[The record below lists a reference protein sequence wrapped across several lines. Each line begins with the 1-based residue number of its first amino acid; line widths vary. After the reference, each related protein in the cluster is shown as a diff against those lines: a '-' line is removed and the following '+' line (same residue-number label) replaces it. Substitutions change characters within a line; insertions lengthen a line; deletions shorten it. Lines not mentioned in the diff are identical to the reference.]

1 MATKY
6 LIRRVKKEEVG
17 VGAIGAGTAH
27 PTTTASLPSVPLP
40 LRPIESTKD
49 KKKKKT
55 VLIRRVDLTWTQNP

>member
-1 MATKY
+1 MAAKY

-49 KKKKKT
+49 KKKKT
-55 VLIRRVDLTWTQNP
+55 VLIRRVALTWTQNP